1 MEVGPSR
8 NESPSTSIPLKDGE
22 PEGRLKTDSSMA
34 FNLRQLALPIG
45 KLHFLHFSTYPSAT
59 GASNLLSKPTGQ
71 SRKGWELKTVYR

>member
-34 FNLRQLALPIG
+34 F
-45 KLHFLHFSTYPSAT
+45 
-59 GASNLLSKPTGQ
+59 SN
-71 SRKGWELKTVYR
+71 EA